1 MNLNHIRSCKNLV
14 MLATL
19 ISGSI
24 NSIDK
29 NNWEN
34 ISDVIELTVF
44 HFDTLLLITR
54 YITVR
59 LKLFTA
65 ILSMFL
71 NLYFHFE
78 VKRFWPGMT
87 TYHSVYRKIRCYIES
102 SNP

>member
-1 MNLNHIRSCKNLV
+1 

-24 NSIDK
+24 NSIVK

-54 YITVR
+54 YITV
-59 LKLFTA
+59 KTKTFY
-65 ILSMFL
+65 S
-71 NLYFHFE
+71 YFKYVFE
-78 VKRFWPGMT
+78 LIFPF
-87 TYHSVYRKIRCYIES
+87 
-102 SNP
+102 